1 MYQTQNWLKLSGSP
15 LLWRCHHHCL
25 RSSNNDRGLL
35 LDSKIFFD
43 CRLLKCWLFL
53 QRHQP
58 PECIPSSVG
67 VTLRPSC
74 PSCPPRVLPRSPCR
88 ISRFGKDQALHVQAA
103 IPPSP
108 PLYERYSLTEAEIW
122 ELCDLCKR
130 PALHPSTTTYRGCCG
145 LAPAANAPLPARHL
159 ASSTWHK
166 RTRSRLYLILPP
178 N

>member
-103 IPPSP
+103 LPPSP
-108 PLYERYSLTEAEIW
+108 PLYERYSLTEALEAEIG
-122 ELCDLCKR
+122 DLRALLLHR
-130 PALHPSTTTYRGCCG
+130 PIVVLLRFCWH
-145 LAPAANAPLPARHL
+145 RHRIFNME
-159 ASSTWHK
+159 A
-166 RTRSRLYLILPP
+166 
-178 N
+178 